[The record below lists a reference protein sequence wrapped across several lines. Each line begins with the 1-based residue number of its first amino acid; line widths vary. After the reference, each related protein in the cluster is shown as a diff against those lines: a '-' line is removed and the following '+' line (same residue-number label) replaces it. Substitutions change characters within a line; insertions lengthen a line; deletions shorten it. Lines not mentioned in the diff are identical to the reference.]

1 MIYKPNFFVITGGP
15 GVGKTTLLEALARQG
30 FPYVPE
36 VAREIIRE
44 QVSQN
49 GDALPWANIP
59 AYTHL
64 MLSRSVESFEQHQ
77 KQGSVLF
84 FDRGIPDTLAYV
96 HLTLQPILPE
106 LQHAVQD
113 FRYNTQVFILPP
125 WSEIYETDSER
136 KQTYQEAVD
145 TYDIMFATYQQLD
158 YTPIIVPKGTPAER
172 ANFIIDTLNQTKV
185 ISIVR

>member
-1 MIYKPNFFVITGGP
+1 MIYKPNFFIITGGP
-15 GVGKTTLLEALARQG
+15 GVGKTTLLEVLAKQG

-36 VAREIIRE
+36 VARKIIRE

-77 KQGSVLF
+77 KQESVLF
-84 FDRGIPDTLAYV
+84 FDRGIPDTLAYA
-96 HLTLQPILPE
+96 HLTHQPILPE
-106 LQHAVQD
+106 LRHTVQA

-125 WSEIYETDSER
+125 WSEIYKTDSER
-136 KQTYQEAVD
+136 RQSYQE
-145 TYDIMFATYQQLD
+145 ATYQQLG
-158 YTPIIVPKGTPAER
+158 YTPIIVPKGTPEER
-172 ANFIIDTLNQTKV
+172 AEFVVNALKKHTPD
-185 ISIVR
+185 RPR